1 MDFTITSFLRVI
13 HYDSLLIYDCLLFWY
28 KNQRQDEQFLSSL
41 KRNLI
46 ELINEEEQ
54 DRLDSNQDAD
64 STLLAN
70 NKNMSMKES
79 STSESA
85 AFFALGSGLITDVCL
100 QFIIEGNAC
109 INVDLRYFF
118 DIYFIHQSCLNT
130 LFGSSRYF
138 ISCVTLK
145 PSNRPIYL

>member
-1 MDFTITSFLRVI
+1 MDLQLHFTITSFLRVI

-41 KRNLI
+41 KRNLLT
-46 ELINEEEQ
+46 LINEEEQ

-79 STSESA
+79 SISESA
-85 AFFALGSGLITDVCL
+85 AFFALGSGLITDVFL
-100 QFIIEGNAC
+100 QFIIEGNAPT
-109 INVDLRYFF
+109 LTY
-118 DIYFIHQSCLNT
+118 DISLTST
-130 LFGSSRYF
+130 LYIRVVS
-138 ISCVTLK
+138 I
-145 PSNRPIYL
+145 PYLEV